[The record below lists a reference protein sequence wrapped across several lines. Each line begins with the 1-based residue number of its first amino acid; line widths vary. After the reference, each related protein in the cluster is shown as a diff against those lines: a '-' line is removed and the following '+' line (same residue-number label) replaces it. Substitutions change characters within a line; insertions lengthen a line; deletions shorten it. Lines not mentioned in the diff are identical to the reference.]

1 MSDDLLAGIDCGAT
15 KVMVQSG
22 VYSSKTNKISPG
34 PINLEFYY
42 SDHPD
47 WDSKFMPVPL
57 LILLSHQ

>member
-34 PINLEFYY
+34 PMDTLPTIALPISLYRVKIL
-42 SDHPD
+42 SDEIFD
-47 WDSKFMPVPL
+47 
-57 LILLSHQ
+57 I

>member
-34 PINLEFYY
+34 PINKEF
-42 SDHPD
+42 
-47 WDSKFMPVPL
+47 
-57 LILLSHQ
+57 